1 MERLL
6 MQIMNMFFRKAMNK
20 GINAGINQL
29 ARNGKDPKDMT
40 PEDHAQA
47 KQAKDLAQRARQ
59 MAKLSRRLGR

>member
-47 KQAKDLAQRARQ
+47 KQAKDLA
-59 MAKLSRRLGR
+59 